1 MAGPGPAGEE
11 KTVRVFLGL
20 GSNVGDRARHLAYGL
35 RRLGERER
43 VTGVS
48 SVYETD
54 PVGFREQGAFLNL
67 VVRLDTARPARE
79 LLALCRVIEA
89 AAGRERSFPNA
100 PRTLDIDL
108 LLYGEERF
116 TDAELSVPHP
126 RMAGRAFVLV
136 PLLEL
141 EPDARE
147 PGTGVPY
154 ADLLDPE
161 PAGVRRLYPADRLTS
176 PPA

>member
-1 MAGPGPAGEE
+1 MAGPGQAGEE
-11 KTVRVFLGL
+11 KTVRVFLGM
-20 GSNVGDRARHLAYGL
+20 GSNVGDRAGHLAYAL

-54 PVGFREQGAFLNL
+54 PVGFLEQGPFLNL
-67 VVRLDTARPARE
+67 VARVETIRPAE
-79 LLALCRVIEA
+79 QLLALCRSIEA
-89 AAGRERSFPNA
+89 GAGRERTFPDA

-108 LLYGEERF
+108 LLYGDDRVAAP
-116 TDAELSVPHP
+116 DLSVPHP

-141 EPDARE
+141 EPEARE
-147 PGTGVPY
+147 PGTGVRY
-154 ADLLDPE
+154 GDLVEAD
-161 PAGVRRLYPADRLTS
+161 PAGVRRLYPGDRLLG
-176 PPA
+176 PGG